1 MNTARYLF
9 RRGWLSFFLCWL
21 FCLPGCIRE
30 DRSDCPPEAEDRLV
44 VLKIMDEV
52 TGRDITETGEAGS
65 AVLYLFS
72 PDGHF
77 VGRVSVT
84 GEQIVHRAPVLLPVE
99 ALDRC
104 HVSTWT
110 NAGAGQLFH
119 SPAQGSGIEERAVSL
134 IEGEDAFHGTPD
146 DLFFGHARLAPV
158 GAAGPEV
165 ITLARK
171 NARMRITVRGLDR
184 RIPEDRYY
192 LTVEIPNDGYD
203 FVGNPIAGTARVRRT
218 GAFHDNGDFSTDE
231 AFNLIHTDPAVSPA
245 GGVTVNLYEKALG
258 RSADRLIA
266 SVTDDDGRPISL
278 PAGRTVNLLIDLN
291 EGEGLSV
298 YTEIT
303 PWDEIYQWDIW

>member
-1 MNTARYLF
+1 
-9 RRGWLSFFLCWL
+9 
-21 FCLPGCIRE
+21 
-30 DRSDCPPEAEDRLV
+30 
-44 VLKIMDEV
+44 
-52 TGRDITETGEAGS
+52 
-65 AVLYLFS
+65 
-72 PDGHF
+72 
-77 VGRVSVT
+77 
-84 GEQIVHRAPVLLPVE
+84 
-99 ALDRC
+99 
-104 HVSTWT
+104 
-110 NAGAGQLFH
+110 
-119 SPAQGSGIEERAVSL
+119 
-134 IEGEDAFHGTPD
+134 
-146 DLFFGHARLAPV
+146 
-158 GAAGPEV
+158 
-165 ITLARK
+165 
-171 NARMRITVRGLDR
+171 MRITVRGLDR

-203 FVGNPIAGTARVRRT
+203 FVGNPTAGTARVRRT

>member
-9 RRGWLSFFLCWL
+9 CRGWLSFFLCWL

-84 GEQIVHRAPVLLPVE
+84 GEQIVRHAPVLLPVE

-104 HVSTWT
+104 HVSAWT

-119 SPAQGSGIEERAVSL
+119 SPVQGSGIEERAVSL

-158 GAAGPEV
+158 GAAGPKV

-203 FVGNPIAGTARVRRT
+203 FVGNPIAGTARASLRR
-218 GAFHDNGDFSTDE
+218 A
-231 AFNLIHTDPAVSPA
+231 A
-245 GGVTVNLYEKALG
+245 
-258 RSADRLIA
+258 
-266 SVTDDDGRPISL
+266 
-278 PAGRTVNLLIDLN
+278 
-291 EGEGLSV
+291 
-298 YTEIT
+298 
-303 PWDEIYQWDIW
+303 

>member
-1 MNTARYLF
+1 MR
-9 RRGWLSFFLCWL
+9 
-21 FCLPGCIRE
+21 
-30 DRSDCPPEAEDRLV
+30 
-44 VLKIMDEV
+44 
-52 TGRDITETGEAGS
+52 
-65 AVLYLFS
+65 
-72 PDGHF
+72 H
-77 VGRVSVT
+77 
-84 GEQIVHRAPVLLPVE
+84 APVLLPVE

-119 SPAQGSGIEERAVSL
+119 SPVQGSGIEERAVSL
-134 IEGEDAFHGTPD
+134 IEGEDTFHGTPD

-171 NARMRITVRGLDR
+171 NARMRITVRGLNR

-278 PAGRTVNLLIDLN
+278 PTGRTVNLLIDLN
-291 EGEGLSV
+291 EGGGLSV